1 MLMEMSGSTK
11 VAVLLPTF
19 NGARFLP
26 QQLES
31 LLAQS
36 MSDFVIVTRDDG
48 SSDAT
53 LQVLEGFQER
63 FRRQIHRVQDD
74 KGNLGA
80 SGNVSLLMQY
90 VLDRGSELGLL
101 DAYLMLC
108 DQDDIWEADKIETEL
123 GVMQQL
129 ERQHPNQPLLVHS
142 DLTVISDDESLI
154 APSFL
159 AYQGLDA
166 DRKDLRNITFSNTVT
181 GCTAL
186 FNQQL
191 ARKALPVPSQ
201 AMMHDW
207 WLALVA
213 AAFGHIEF
221 VPQCLV
227 RYRQHS
233 QNALGAS
240 EFIPRK
246 VFSRTTFSQLF
257 RNNPDQLLK
266 AVAGQAEIFSRRYGT
281 EIPLI
286 DRRRLRLAGWLCTDS
301 FLLQRILFRLLRF

>member
-1 MLMEMSGSTK
+1 MAMTGSTQ

-36 MSDFVIVTRDDG
+36 MPDFVIVTRDDG
-48 SSDAT
+48 SSDET
-53 LQVLEGFQER
+53 LQVVQSFEER
-63 FRRQIHRVQDD
+63 FPRQIHRVQDD
-74 KGNLGA
+74 EGNLGA

-90 VLDRGSELGLL
+90 VLDRGDELRLQE
-101 DAYLMLC
+101 AYLMLC

-123 GVMQQL
+123 AVMKQL
-129 ERQHPNQPLLVHS
+129 EQQHPNLPLLVHS

-166 DRKDLRNITFSNTVT
+166 ARNELRNITFSNTVT

-186 FNQQL
+186 FNRQL
-191 ARKALPVPSQ
+191 AEKALPVPSQ

-233 QNALGAS
+233 QNTLGAS

-257 RNNPDQLLK
+257 RNNPDDLLK
-266 AVAGQAEIFSRRYGT
+266 AVAGQAEAFFRRYSA
-281 EIPLI
+281 EISVT
-286 DRRRLRLAGWLCTDS
+286 DRGRLRLAGWLYTDS